1 MKKYAIGMLIISI
14 LITASLTA
22 CNNPEST
29 KEIITTNHAGDTEP
43 SEVVRT
49 ENSVEPNYSKKID
62 LALKEN
68 HQIHAAV
75 YAPEI
80 DVCSSYKLEALQIDP
95 EAAAKILFPEDSS
108 SYTVEYDER
117 REQTVLSTEMGNIL
131 YARPISL
138 LFMRDGEESNKYDA
152 IGDLLKR
159 YAEAYPE
166 KQKNSLDFMTMDDA
180 ISLGEKILKD
190 LGVCWQ
196 PVLQT
201 SMAMNHQEMMQY
213 QEELFAADE
222 NLEYQTYDPFDNVY
236 VLGNLTQEDDA
247 YLLRFGFTFNNLPI
261 FGFDNEPSVQFQD
274 GVFPPSAS
282 YAEIIITRNGVRY
295 FDMIGGYRIAE
306 TYESKPIL
314 SAEDA
319 VEKYKEKWDMTL
331 MPMPEDKWR
340 VSSLYLE
347 YLPIATDD
355 GKVLIPYW
363 CFAREA
369 ELTNTLTG
377 EKVWTALGG
386 IRINAFTGEE
396 HAYGG

>member
-1 MKKYAIGMLIISI
+1 MKKYAIGMLIVSI
-14 LITASLTA
+14 LITAFLTA
-22 CNNPEST
+22 CNNTEST
-29 KEIITTNHAGDTEP
+29 KKIITTNSVGDTEP
-43 SEVVRT
+43 SEVMRT
-49 ENSVEPNYSKKID
+49 ENGVEPNYLKIID
-62 LALKEN
+62 LVLKEN

-75 YAPEI
+75 YTPEI
-80 DVCSSYKLEALQIDP
+80 DECSSYKLEALQIDP
-95 EAAAKILFPEDSS
+95 ETAAKILFPEDSS
-108 SYTVEYDER
+108 PYTVEYDER
-117 REQTVLSTEMGNIL
+117 RDQTVLSTEMGNIL
-131 YARPISL
+131 YTRPISL
-138 LFMRDGEESNKYDA
+138 LFTRDGVESSKYDA
-152 IGDLLKR
+152 IGDLLMR

-166 KQKNSLDFMTMDDA
+166 KQKDSLDFMTMDDA

-201 SMAMNHQEMMQY
+201 NMAMNHQELMQY

-236 VLGNLTQEDDA
+236 DLDNLTQEDDA
-247 YLLRFGFTFNNLPI
+247 YLLRFGFAYNTLPI
-261 FGFDNEPSVQFQD
+261 FGFDNEPSIQFHD

-282 YAEIIITRNGVRY
+282 YAEIIITRDGVRY
-295 FDMIGGYRIAE
+295 FDMIGGYRIVE

-331 MPMPEDKWR
+331 MPMPEDNWR
-340 VSSLYLE
+340 VPLLYLE
-347 YLPIATDD
+347 YLPITTDD

-369 ELTNTLTG
+369 ELTNTKTG
-377 EKVWTALGG
+377 EKFWTALGG
-386 IRINAFTGEE
+386 IRLNAFTGEE